1 MLFPSLTKSH
11 RPGFTIFE
19 GLIVLAVFGVFAT
32 LAVLSLNSARAR
44 MRDAQRLSNV
54 SIVRTA
60 LSRYWLEKAT
70 YPASS
75 EGVNLGEPGTKTDA
89 LTADGFV
96 DRADIGDKQV
106 YIQVPTGPNANEYYR
121 YKGGPNGFSIRFKTE
136 RDSDLGKANIY
147 FVHANGI
154 DQEDVEK

>member
-1 MLFPSLTKSH
+1 MTLSSFFKKQQQ
-11 RPGFTIFE
+11 PGFTILE

-75 EGVNLGEPGTKTDA
+75 GVNLGEAGSKTDA

-96 DRADIGDKQV
+96 DRADIKDKQV
-106 YIQVPTGPNANEYYR
+106 YIQVPTGPGLNEFYQ

-147 FVHANGI
+147 FAHSTGI
-154 DQEDVEK
+154 DQEDTQK

>member
-1 MLFPSLTKSH
+1 MSLFSSFQKKQQ
-11 RPGFTIFE
+11 PGFTILE
-19 GLIVLAVFGVFAT
+19 GLIVLAIFGVFAT

-54 SIVRTA
+54 SIMRTA

-70 YPASS
+70 YPASA
-75 EGVNLGEPGTKTDA
+75 GVNLGEPGTGTDI

-96 DRADIGDKQV
+96 DRADVKDKQV
-106 YIQVPTGPNANEYYR
+106 YVQVPTGPKAGEYYQ
-121 YKGGPNGFSIRFKTE
+121 YKGGPNGFTIRFKTE

-147 FVHANGI
+147 FVHSTGI
-154 DQEDVEK
+154 DQEENEK

>member
-1 MLFPSLTKSH
+1 MSLLSSLRKQQQ
-11 RPGFTIFE
+11 PGFTVLE

-54 SIVRTA
+54 SIIRTA

-70 YPASS
+70 YPASA
-75 EGVNLGEPGTKTDA
+75 GVNLAEPGTKTDV
-89 LTADGFV
+89 LTSDGFA
-96 DRADIGDKQV
+96 DRVEIKDKQV
-106 YIQVPTGPNANEYYR
+106 YIQVPSGPKANEYYQ
-121 YKGGPNGFSIRFKTE
+121 YKGGPNGFAIRFQTE

-147 FVHANGI
+147 FAHSTGI
-154 DQEDVEK
+154 DQEDVQK